1 MSCDAPLAARPRDVD
16 RLAICTNYVLE
27 RNDFPCRIAASSFDG
42 QLAMFATRDIAA
54 GQRVIIERPFVLTL
68 TPDARPFTCA
78 ACFADSRAR
87 HPCAAIPKRWP
98 RRCAGCKVL
107 RFCSEA
113 CEVRIEQRHRGSFE
127 CAALGA
133 IAREEL
139 AEQRP
144 IVDPLAE
151 NMLAQALRLLA
162 DRHAAVRVEALC
174 GLTVAYPDG
183 AARLLSVA
191 RSWPPPALIEEA
203 CDVALRFVPPEA
215 RVPAEELGDLL
226 RRQLCNVYGVS
237 SVTGS
242 DVGRATFVGAMHL
255 FNHSCAPNLT
265 FESMPVWAADC
276 KGLGVADCDRADGD
290 GASGPAP
297 LSAEEAS
304 CDAAAFSLV
313 TLREVPCGAELT
325 IAYVDTDSDRD
336 TRRAHLLKYYG
347 FECACERCVPA
358 TSPATEE
365 LRAKRRASLANSSC
379 ALASAQHAQGQAHST
394 ATSQKAT

>member
-1 MSCDAPLAARPRDVD
+1 MECETPWASRPRDAD
-16 RLAICTNYVLE
+16 RLVVSTNYVLE

-42 QLAMFATRDIAA
+42 QLAMYATRDIAA
-54 GQRVIIERPFVLTL
+54 GERVINERPLVLTP

-78 ACFADSRAR
+78 KCFADSRAR
-87 HPCAAIPKRWP
+87 HPGAAIPKRWP

-113 CEVRIEQRHRGSFE
+113 CEVRIEHRHRGSFE

-144 IVDPLAE
+144 IVDPLAD
-151 NMLAQALRLLA
+151 NILAQALRLLA

-203 CDVALRFVPPEA
+203 CEVALRVVPPEA

-237 SVTGS
+237 SDTGS

-255 FNHSCAPNLT
+255 VNHSCAPNLT
-265 FESMPVWAADC
+265 FESTPVWAADR
-276 KGLGVADCDRADGD
+276 DRADG
-290 GASGPAP
+290 AV
-297 LSAEEAS
+297 EAS
-304 CDAAAFSLV
+304 YDTAAFSLV
-313 TLREVPCGAELT
+313 ALRDVPCGAELT

-365 LRAKRRASLANSSC
+365 LRARRRASLVNSSC
-379 ALASAQHAQGQAHST
+379 AFAIAAQHAA
-394 ATSQKAT
+394 

>member
-1 MSCDAPLAARPRDVD
+1 MSCNAPLAARPRDAD

-27 RNDFPCRIAASSFDG
+27 RNDFPCRITASSFDG
-42 QLAMFATRDIAA
+42 QLAMYATRDIAA

-113 CEVRIEQRHRGSFE
+113 CEARLEHHRSFE

-144 IVDPLAE
+144 IVDPLAD
-151 NMLAQALRLLA
+151 NILAQALRLLA

-203 CDVALRFVPPEA
+203 CEVALRFVPPEA

-265 FESMPVWAADC
+265 FESTPVWAADR
-276 KGLGVADCDRADGD
+276 DRADDD

-365 LRAKRRASLANSSC
+365 LRARRRASLVNSLVNSSS
-379 ALASAQHAQGQAHST
+379 ALAIAQHAQGQAHST